1 MDYKISYL
9 SPTEEM
15 VIGCGRDSDVFIE
28 ADTLTGLV
36 GQVEDTGVATIGES
50 GQAVDFGDRKI
61 LPTEGGFT
69 LVVKSADAWAR
80 ARRAFSTARPG
91 TLVIT
96 ATHRCTLP
104 VRLTQ
109 PLQPPGTVPRTGAR
123 IDVQLISDGGT
134 WRISNTSAASMT
146 TITNTGDAPIW
157 PRITWQGQG
166 GTVTLPSTAI
176 YTLPAV
182 DTPHTLHTNRRR
194 AGLVVDDAGVDAP
207 QVARQVDVVSEMVP
221 VGQSRTW
228 GIPNGARLEW
238 DVEVLDPW
246 T

>member
-1 MDYKISYL
+1 MDYEISYL
-9 SPTEEM
+9 SPTEEL
-15 VIGCGRDSDVFIE
+15 VIGSGRDSDVFIE

-36 GQVEDTGVATIGES
+36 GQVEDTGVTTIGAS
-50 GQAVDFGDRKI
+50 GQAVAFGDRKI

-80 ARRAFSTARPG
+80 ARRAFSTTRPG
-91 TLVIT
+91 TLVVT
-96 ATHRCTLP
+96 ATQRCTLP

-109 PLQPPGTVPRTGAR
+109 PLPPPGVVPHTGAR
-123 IDVQLISDGGT
+123 IEVQLISDEGT
-134 WRISNTSAASMT
+134 WRIPNVST
-146 TITNTGDAPIW
+146 TPTTIITNTGDAPIW

-166 GTVTLPSTAI
+166 GAVTIPSSAAF
-176 YTLPAV
+176 TLPAV
-182 DTPHTLHTNRRR
+182 DTPHTIHTDRRR
-194 AGLVVDDAGVDAP
+194 AGQVVDATGVPAP
-207 QVARQVDVVSEMVP
+207 EVARQVDVVSEMVP

-228 GIPNGARLEW
+228 GIPDGARLEW